1 MQTPLARSLFYLWE
15 ELIMNNPM
23 LQKLRLSQKR
33 YITKDIVS
41 VHMMEANQGC
51 LTNARRPN
59 EEQNI
64 PIMVLIVEEFLFALV
79 RMWVDGLRKLS
90 VDVSHS

>member
-1 MQTPLARSLFYLWE
+1 
-15 ELIMNNPM
+15 MNNPM

-41 VHMMEANQGC
+41 VHMMKANQGS

-59 EEQNI
+59 EEHTM
-64 PIMVLIVEEFLFALV
+64 PILVLIVEEFVFALV
-79 RMWVDGLRKLS
+79 RMWVDGLSKLS